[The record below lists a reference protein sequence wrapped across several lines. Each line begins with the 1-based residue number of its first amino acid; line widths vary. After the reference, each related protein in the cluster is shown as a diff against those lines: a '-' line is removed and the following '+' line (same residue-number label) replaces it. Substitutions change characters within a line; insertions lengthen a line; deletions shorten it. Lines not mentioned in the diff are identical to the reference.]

1 MENKIEYNVEYIN
14 THYAL
19 ISSFL
24 IKADKNV
31 LDISY
36 NVDEKKMTI
45 QVVLLEGFTLSKERT
60 DNVKERLSGFEVVIT
75 ELYLTKDQFNENK
88 GEWQPRYYKW
98 LDYLLFSKA
107 EVL

>member
-1 MENKIEYNVEYIN
+1 MENKVRYNIEFIN
-14 THYAL
+14 IQYAM
-19 ISSFL
+19 INSFL

-36 NVDEKKMTI
+36 SINGNEITI
-45 QVVLLEGFTLSKERT
+45 QIVMLERFTLSQKQI
-60 DNVKERLSGFEVVIT
+60 DNVKENLGSFDVSIAK
-75 ELYLTKDQFNENK
+75 LYLTKEQFNENK
-88 GEWQPRYYKW
+88 GEWQPQYYKW

>member
-1 MENKIEYNVEYIN
+1 MENKVRYNIEFIN
-14 THYAL
+14 IQYAI

-36 NVDEKKMTI
+36 NINGNEIAI
-45 QVVLLEGFTLSKERT
+45 QIVMLEGFTLSQKQI
-60 DNVKERLSGFEVVIT
+60 DDVKKNLGSFDVSIV
-75 ELYLTKDQFNENK
+75 ELYLTKEQFNENK
-88 GEWQPRYYKW
+88 GEWLPQYYKW

>member
-1 MENKIEYNVEYIN
+1 MKNFNYEYIN

-19 ISSFL
+19 MEAFL
-24 IKADKNV
+24 FNADKSV

-36 NVDEKKMTI
+36 STDEKQISI
-45 QVVLLEGFTLSKERT
+45 QVVLLEGFPFPQERI
-60 DNVKERLSGFEVVIT
+60 DNVKKSTVGFDVVIT
-75 ELYLTKDQFNENK
+75 ELYLTKEQFNESK